1 MEMALVAEDADADE
15 YATTTTTTTTD
26 KNELTMQELTHIRDS
41 IEAMSKFNQI
51 EVLKLLQ
58 KDNVVLNENKYG
70 IHINLTDMRS
80 DSLRQLQRFMDYVHT
95 QEQCLNTVEK
105 QKETFKNIYFGS
117 TTAAAKDTKDIA
129 HKVSNLHNKNKYA
142 TTTTTTHVNPVED
155 SLS

>member
-15 YATTTTTTTTD
+15 YTTTTTTTTTD

-117 TTAAAKDTKDIA
+117 TTAAKDTKDIP
-129 HKVSNLHNKNKYA
+129 HKVSNLHNNNKIKHA
-142 TTTTTTHVNPVED
+142 TTHVNPVED